1 MKVPELEEKQGR
13 NIYLSR
19 PEYLS
24 TILLPWST
32 ASPYKKLLTL
42 LTDQLQVLNFSLV
55 QWQYTHILIIQYTK
69 SIESRK
75 DGLFWRCDGTDGR
88 TQAMSWRMVQIER
101 CCRNLKSKI
110 YTLVLLLGNFT
121 LLKEKCGPSIFP
133 SLHSLVRIW
142 LGFIG
147 SRHLLYPQGSY
158 WKSKHSFNFKY

>member
-75 DGLFWRCDGTDGR
+75 DGLFWRCDGTGPVSEGTGR
-88 TQAMSWRMVQIER
+88 KQHIWRHLMSVVTKQAR
-101 CCRNLKSKI
+101 
-110 YTLVLLLGNFT
+110 
-121 LLKEKCGPSIFP
+121 
-133 SLHSLVRIW
+133 LHSLYNCRTKDFW
-142 LGFIG
+142 GTL
-147 SRHLLYPQGSY
+147 SSLLLQQAECQDQDNQRLVGWYICTC
-158 WKSKHSFNFKY
+158 NCE